1 MDTFLLLAETSLP
14 PWVDEVV
21 VLAIKIFGAAL
32 VALAALAIRKLA
44 KKWGVEETAGLE
56 AIARSN
62 TQRAIDFADRW
73 ARNRDAKENMGPGT
87 AFEPDNKTP
96 GSDKLE
102 KALDRLIEIEE
113 KLGVTESVRQ
123 GLARRIE
130 EHLEAEVKEGNGNGQ
145 T

>member
-1 MDTFLLLAETSLP
+1 MDLLLAATLP

-56 AIARSN
+56 ALARSN

-73 ARNRDAKENMGPGT
+73 AKQQDDKPSASN
-87 AFEPDNKTP
+87 
-96 GSDKLE
+96 KLE
-102 KALDRLIEIEE
+102 KGLDRLIEIEE
-113 KLGVTESVRQ
+113 KLGVTDAVRQ

-130 EHLEAEVKEGNGNGQ
+130 EHLEAEVKEGNWNGQ